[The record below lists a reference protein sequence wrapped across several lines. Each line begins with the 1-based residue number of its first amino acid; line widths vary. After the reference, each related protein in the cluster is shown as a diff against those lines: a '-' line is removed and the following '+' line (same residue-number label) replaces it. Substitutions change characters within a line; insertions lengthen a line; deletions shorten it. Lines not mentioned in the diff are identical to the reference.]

1 MKLETIKL
9 GLSCVLSWDMT
20 LFFIL
25 FTGSLNLEFSLMGIL
40 ASPKGIL
47 SV

>member
-20 LFFIL
+20 LFIL
-25 FTGSLNLEFSLMGIL
+25 FTDSLNLEFSLMGIL